1 MAATSDLERYRTLA
15 PLGVGGMSTV
25 ELAEDTLLG
34 RRVALKRLHRDEDT
48 QGHSRLRR
56 EALIGASLTHPNLVS
71 IFDILT
77 AAEGDD
83 VIVMEYIEGETLA
96 DLLRRGQPGT
106 AIALRILTGV
116 SAALDAIHAQR
127 IVHRDVKPGNILLGI
142 DGSVKLADLGIAAVP
157 DRTRITTDGA
167 VLGTFS
173 YMAPEQLEGATATP
187 AVDVYALAAVA
198 FEVLSGKRAR
208 TESNPVALAHAIST
222 QPPPDLR
229 SAWPQ
234 APAAAAE
241 LLTRG
246 MARDP
251 EARPRSAGEL
261 TARLQAALEPQTTA
275 PISPP
280 APAPAQAPPQR
291 RPSAAPA
298 AAAAA
303 AVGAGAAAA
312 GDPATAE
319 AAKASPPARGPA
331 QAPRRQTP
339 RASRAPAPA
348 PARGRRSRGP
358 ALVLAGLAAVA
369 LAAVIIIATG
379 SGSSHKTAQTT
390 AGKRASTHH
399 SAAGS
404 STPSSTGSGSPS
416 STGSGSSASS
426 SGTASSSSAAAGA
439 PSSAS
444 SSPVSAVESFYHLAA
459 AHQYSSAWALA
470 DPSFQSQLDG
480 YQSFQSGQSGDR
492 SITFTSASVTSQ
504 SGNAA
509 TVYVRTISVR
519 DNGTQHC
526 YGPVDVVRGSSG
538 WLLDHIDINCT

>member
-1 MAATSDLERYRTLA
+1 MDATSDLDRYRTVA

-34 RRVALKRLHRDEDT
+34 RRVALKRLHLDENT

-96 DLLRRGQPGT
+96 DLVRRGKPGT
-106 AIALRILTGV
+106 DIALRILTGV

-173 YMAPEQLEGATATP
+173 YMAPEQLEGARATP

-229 SAWPQ
+229 SVWPE

-251 EARPRSAGEL
+251 GTRPRSAGEL

-275 PISPP
+275 PINPP
-280 APAPAQAPPQR
+280 APAPPPAQAPPERR
-291 RPSAAPA
+291 RPGVA

-303 AVGAGAAAA
+303 AGAGAAAA
-312 GDPATAE
+312 GE
-319 AAKASPPARGPA
+319 SSAANAARAARPPARA
-331 QAPRRQTP
+331 AVRQTP
-339 RASRAPAPA
+339 RPPRVAPAGTGP
-348 PARGRRSRGP
+348 GRRSRGP
-358 ALVLAGLAAVA
+358 ALALAGLLIAAV
-369 LAAVIIIATG
+369 LAVIIIASS
-379 SGSSHKTAQTT
+379 SGSSHNTAQTSPP
-390 AGKRASTHH
+390 KRASTHH
-399 SAAGS
+399 AAVASGK
-404 STPSSTGSGSPS
+404 PSSTGSA
-416 STGSGSSASS
+416 T
-426 SGTASSSSAAAGA
+426 TSSSSPAAGSASTAASA
-439 PSSAS
+439 PSGGPGA
-444 SSPVSAVESFYHLAA
+444 PVSAVESFYHLAA
-459 AHQYSSAWALA
+459 AHQYSAAWALA
-470 DPSFQSQLDG
+470 DSTFRSQLQG
-480 YQSFQSGQSGDR
+480 YQSFQNGQSGDR
-492 SITFTSASVTSQ
+492 SITFDSASVTSQ

-509 TVYVRTISVR
+509 TVYVRTTSVR

-526 YGPVDVVRGSSG
+526 YGPVSVVRGSSG